1 MGRMYSVYAISS
13 GRTMKDISYFNDLTV
28 DLNDEAFF
36 PSDIY
41 ERTKNNPN
49 PALSSACVP
58 CNDSLDDYASDLT
71 GKILAALRI

>member
-1 MGRMYSVYAISS
+1 L
-13 GRTMKDISYFNDLTV
+13 KDNSYFNDLTI

-49 PALSSACVP
+49 PALSFPCVSRD
-58 CNDSLDDYASDLT
+58 DSLDDYASNLT
-71 GKILAALRI
+71 REILSALRK